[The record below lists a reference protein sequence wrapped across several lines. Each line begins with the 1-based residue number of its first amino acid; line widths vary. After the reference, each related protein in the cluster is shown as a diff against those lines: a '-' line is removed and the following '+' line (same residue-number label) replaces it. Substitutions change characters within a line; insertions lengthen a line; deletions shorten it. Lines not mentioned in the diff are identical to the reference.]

1 MCYIWK
7 VAACGGCDLQ
17 RPCACAILTLEI
29 ESPTTEDCPVAG
41 LTNRDIAEIFENIA
55 DLLEIKGES
64 VFRVLAY
71 REGAQTIRD
80 LPRDLSAIHAEGK
93 LTELPNIGDT
103 LADKI
108 EEMLTTGELQF
119 YKRIT
124 AEIPLSLVEIL
135 HVNGVG
141 PKKVKRFWQELGIL
155 TLPELE
161 SAAREGKLR
170 GMSGMGAKSE
180 QKILEGIEALK
191 RRTNRLSIGIVLPI
205 AQSILND
212 LLKLPQAQYGD
223 IAGSLRRYKSTIG
236 DVDILIVSDDAAPI
250 MDAFVNRPDV
260 ARILGHGPTKSSV
273 ELLQGLQ
280 VDVRVLPAARYGTAL
295 SYFTGSKDHNV
306 RLREIALKQGL
317 SLNETAFSNA
327 ETSEEVVL
335 CATEE
340 EVYKTLGLPYIPP
353 ELREDRGEI
362 EAAQAGDLPHLI
374 ELADIRGDLHMHT
387 TWSDGHLS
395 IREMAEAARQRGLSH
410 IVITDHSR
418 SLGIAN
424 GLSIERLMEQQKV
437 IREVDAEMGP
447 DFTVLHGTEM
457 EIKSDGTLDYPD
469 EVLAQL
475 DLVIASLHTSLRQS
489 REEITQRL
497 VNAIRNPHVDI
508 IGHPRGQLIPER
520 EPADLDMDT
529 IFAAAKEH
537 GTVMEINANP
547 RRLDL
552 DDSHARRA
560 QELGIKLAINTD
572 AHSAGELDL
581 THYGVATARRGWIQ
595 PENVINTWTTG
606 QLLDWLRSRGQ

>member
-1 MCYIWK
+1 M
-7 VAACGGCDLQ
+7 A
-17 RPCACAILTLEI
+17 R
-29 ESPTTEDCPVAG
+29 

-80 LPRDLSAIHAEGK
+80 LPRDLSTIHAEGK

-306 RLREIALKQGL
+306 RLREIALKKGL

-327 ETSEEVVL
+327 ATGEEVVL

-353 ELREDRGEI
+353 ELREDRGEV
-362 EAAQAGDLPHLI
+362 EAAQAGNLPHLI

-424 GLSIERLMEQQKV
+424 GLSIEHLMEQQKA

-457 EIKSDGTLDYPD
+457 EIKSDGALDYPD

-497 VNAIRNPHVDI
+497 LNAIRNPHVDI

-529 IFAAAKEH
+529 IFTAAKEH
-537 GTVMEINANP
+537 GMVMEINANP

-595 PENVINTWTTG
+595 PENVINTWSTG

>member
-1 MCYIWK
+1 M
-7 VAACGGCDLQ
+7 
-17 RPCACAILTLEI
+17 
-29 ESPTTEDCPVAG
+29 AG

>member
-1 MCYIWK
+1 MT
-7 VAACGGCDLQ
+7 
-17 RPCACAILTLEI
+17 R
-29 ESPTTEDCPVAG
+29 

-180 QKILEGIEALK
+180 QKILEGIEALN

-205 AQSILND
+205 AQGILND

-236 DVDILIVSDDAAPI
+236 DVDILVVSDDAAPI

-295 SYFTGSKDHNV
+295 SYFTGSKEHNIC
-306 RLREIALKQGL
+306 LRELALKKGL
-317 SLNETAFSNA
+317 TLNEHAFSNA
-327 ETSEEVVL
+327 ETGEEMVL
-335 CATEE
+335 CATEA
-340 EVYKTLGLPYIPP
+340 EVYSLLGLPWIPP
-353 ELREDRGEI
+353 ELRENKGEI
-362 EAAQAGDLPHLI
+362 EAAQASNLPHLI
-374 ELADIRGDLHMHT
+374 ELEDIRGDLHMHT

-395 IREMAEAARQRGLSH
+395 IREMAEAARQCGLSH

-424 GLSIERLMEQQKV
+424 GLSIERLMEQQK
-437 IREVDAEMGP
+437 IMREVDAEMGP

-475 DLVIASLHTSLRQS
+475 DLVIASLHTSLRQP

-497 VNAIRNPHVDI
+497 LNAIRNPHVDI

-572 AHSAGELDL
+572 AHSAGELEL

>member
-1 MCYIWK
+1 M
-7 VAACGGCDLQ
+7 A
-17 RPCACAILTLEI
+17 R
-29 ESPTTEDCPVAG
+29 

-93 LTELPNIGDT
+93 LTELPNIGET

-155 TLPELE
+155 TLPDLE

-250 MDAFVNRPDV
+250 MDAFVNRADV
-260 ARILGHGPTKSSV
+260 GRILGHGPTKSSV

-280 VDVRVLPAARYGTAL
+280 VDVRVLPAERYGTAL

-317 SLNETAFSNA
+317 SLNETVFSKV
-327 ETSEEVVL
+327 ETGEEVVL

-353 ELREDRGEI
+353 ELREDRGEV
-362 EAAQAGDLPHLI
+362 EAAQAGNLPHLI
-374 ELADIRGDLHMHT
+374 ELEDIRSDLHMHT

-424 GLSIERLMEQQKV
+424 GLSIERLMEQQKA

-457 EIKSDGTLDYPD
+457 EIKSDGALDYPD
-469 EVLAQL
+469 EILAQL
-475 DLVIASLHTSLRQS
+475 DLVIASLHTSLRQP

-497 VNAIRNPHVDI
+497 LNAIRNPHVDM

-529 IFAAAKEH
+529 IFAAAREH

>member
-1 MCYIWK
+1 M
-7 VAACGGCDLQ
+7 A
-17 RPCACAILTLEI
+17 R
-29 ESPTTEDCPVAG
+29 
-41 LTNRDIAEIFENIA
+41 LTNRDIAEVFENIA

-64 VFRVLAY
+64 VFRVVAY
-71 REGAQTIRD
+71 RDGAQTIRD
-80 LPRDLSAIHAEGK
+80 LPRDLSAIQAEGK
-93 LTELPNIGDT
+93 LTELPNIGET
-103 LADKI
+103 LAEKI
-108 EEMLTTGELQF
+108 EELLTTGELNF

-124 AEIPLSLVEIL
+124 AEIPLSLVEML
-135 HVNGVG
+135 RVNGVG
-141 PKKVKRFWQELGIL
+141 PKKAKRFWQELNIV
-155 TLPELE
+155 TLAELE
-161 SAAREGKLR
+161 VAAREGKLR

-180 QKILEGIEALK
+180 QKIIDGIEALK
-191 RRTNRLSIGIVLPI
+191 RRTDRVSIGVALPL
-205 AQSILND
+205 AQNILHD
-212 LLKLPQAQYGD
+212 LLKLPQAQRGD
-223 IAGSLRRYKSTIG
+223 IAGSLRRYKPTIG
-236 DVDILIVSDDAAPI
+236 DVDILIVADDAAPI
-250 MDAFVNRPDV
+250 MQAFVTRSDV
-260 ARILGHGPTKSSV
+260 ARVLGHGPTKSSV

-317 SLNETAFSNA
+317 SLNESAFSNV
-327 ETSEEVVL
+327 ETGEEVVL

-340 EVYKTLGLPYIPP
+340 EVYTTLGLPYVPP

-362 EAAQAGDLPHLI
+362 EAAQAGNLPHLI
-374 ELADIRGDLHMHT
+374 TLGDIRSDLHMHT
-387 TWSDGHLS
+387 TWSDGSLS
-395 IREMAEAARQRGLSH
+395 IREMAEAARQRGLKH

-424 GLSIERLMEQQKV
+424 GLSIERLMEQQQA
-437 IREVDAEMGP
+437 IRQVDAEMGS

-475 DLVIASLHTSLRQS
+475 DVVIASLHTSLRQP

-497 VNAIRNPHVDI
+497 INAIRNPHVDI

-520 EPADLDMDT
+520 EPADLDMDAV
-529 IFAAAKEH
+529 FAAAREH
-537 GTVMEINANP
+537 GTVLEINANP
-547 RRLDL
+547 HRLDL

-572 AHSAGELDL
+572 AHEAANLEL

-595 PENVINTWTTG
+595 PENVINTWDTG

>member
-1 MCYIWK
+1 M
-7 VAACGGCDLQ
+7 V
-17 RPCACAILTLEI
+17 R
-29 ESPTTEDCPVAG
+29 
-41 LTNRDIAEIFENIA
+41 LTNRDIAEVFENIA

-93 LTELPNIGDT
+93 LTELPNIGAT
-103 LADKI
+103 LAEKI
-108 EEMLTTGELQF
+108 EELLTTGELNF
-119 YKRIT
+119 YTRLM
-124 AEIPLSLVEIL
+124 AEIPLSLVEML
-135 HVNGVG
+135 RVNGVG
-141 PKKVKRFWQELGIL
+141 PKKAKRFWQELNIITL
-155 TLPELE
+155 TDLE
-161 SAAREGKLR
+161 TAAREGKLR
-170 GMSGMGAKSE
+170 GLSGMGAKSE
-180 QKILEGIEALK
+180 QKIIDGIEALK
-191 RRTNRLSIGIVLPI
+191 RRTDRVSIGVALPL
-205 AQSILND
+205 AQNILHD
-212 LLKLPQAQYGD
+212 LLKLPQAQRGD
-223 IAGSLRRYKSTIG
+223 IAGSLRRYRPTIG
-236 DVDILIVSDDAAPI
+236 DVDILIVADDAAPI
-250 MDAFVNRPDV
+250 MEAFVTRSDV
-260 ARILGHGPTKSSV
+260 ARVLGHGPTKSSI

-317 SLNETAFSNA
+317 SLNESAFSNV
-327 ETSEEVVL
+327 ETDEEVVL

-340 EVYKTLGLPYIPP
+340 EVYTTLGLPYIPP

-362 EAAQAGDLPHLI
+362 EAALAGHLPHLI
-374 ELADIRGDLHMHT
+374 TLADIRGDLHMHT
-387 TWSDGHLS
+387 IWSDGGLS

-424 GLSIERLMEQQKV
+424 GLSIERLMEQQKA
-437 IREVDAEMGP
+437 IRQVDAEMGP
-447 DFTVLHGTEM
+447 GFTVLHGTEM

-475 DLVIASLHTSLRQS
+475 DLVIASLHTSLRQP

-529 IFAAAKEH
+529 VFAAAREH
-537 GTVMEINANP
+537 GTVLEINANP
-547 RRLDL
+547 HRLDL
-552 DDSHARRA
+552 DDNHARRA

-572 AHSAGELDL
+572 AHDAGNLEL

-595 PENVINTWTTG
+595 PENVINTWAAE

>member
-1 MCYIWK
+1 M
-7 VAACGGCDLQ
+7 A
-17 RPCACAILTLEI
+17 R
-29 ESPTTEDCPVAG
+29 

-161 SAAREGKLR
+161 SAAHEGKLR

-205 AQSILND
+205 ALSILND

-236 DVDILIVSDDAAPI
+236 DVDILVVSDDAAPI
-250 MDAFVNRPDV
+250 MDAFVKRPDV

-295 SYFTGSKDHNV
+295 SYFTGSKEHNIC
-306 RLREIALKQGL
+306 LRELALKKGL
-317 SLNETAFSNA
+317 TLNEHAFSNV
-327 ETSEEVVL
+327 ETGEEMVL
-335 CATEE
+335 CATEA
-340 EVYKTLGLPYIPP
+340 EVYSLLGLPWIPP
-353 ELREDRGEI
+353 ELRENKGEI
-362 EAAQAGDLPHLI
+362 EAAQAGNLPHLI

-395 IREMAEAARQRGLSH
+395 IREMVEAARQRGLSY

-424 GLSIERLMEQQKV
+424 GLSIERLMEQQKA

-497 VNAIRNPHVDI
+497 LNAIRNPHVDM

-529 IFAAAKEH
+529 IFAAAREH
-537 GTVMEINANP
+537 GTAMEINANP

-560 QELGIKLAINTD
+560 QELGIKIAINTD
-572 AHSAGELDL
+572 AHSAGELEL

>member
-1 MCYIWK
+1 MT
-7 VAACGGCDLQ
+7 
-17 RPCACAILTLEI
+17 R
-29 ESPTTEDCPVAG
+29 

-135 HVNGVG
+135 HVNGLG

-161 SAAREGKLR
+161 NAAREGKLR

-327 ETSEEVVL
+327 ETNEEVVL

-353 ELREDRGEI
+353 ELREDRGEV
-362 EAAQAGDLPHLI
+362 EAAQAGNLPHLI

-424 GLSIERLMEQQKV
+424 GLSIERLMEQQKA

-469 EVLAQL
+469 EVLTQL
-475 DLVIASLHTSLRQS
+475 DLVIASLHTSLRQP

-572 AHSAGELDL
+572 AHSAGELEL

>member
-1 MCYIWK
+1 M
-7 VAACGGCDLQ
+7 A
-17 RPCACAILTLEI
+17 R
-29 ESPTTEDCPVAG
+29 

-155 TLPELE
+155 TLPQLE

-180 QKILEGIEALK
+180 QKILEGIEALN
-191 RRTNRLSIGIVLPI
+191 RRTNRLSIGIALPI

-327 ETSEEVVL
+327 ETGEEVVL

-340 EVYKTLGLPYIPP
+340 EVYKTLGLSYIPP

-362 EAAQAGDLPHLI
+362 EAAQAGNLPHLI

-424 GLSIERLMEQQKV
+424 GISIERLMEQQKA

-457 EIKSDGTLDYPD
+457 EIKSDGTLDFPD
-469 EVLAQL
+469 EILAQL
-475 DLVIASLHTSLRQS
+475 DLVIASLHTSLRQP

-572 AHSAGELDL
+572 AHSAGELEL

>member
-1 MCYIWK
+1 M
-7 VAACGGCDLQ
+7 A
-17 RPCACAILTLEI
+17 R
-29 ESPTTEDCPVAG
+29 

-80 LPRDLSAIHAEGK
+80 LPRDLTAIHAEGK
-93 LTELPNIGDT
+93 LTELPNIGET

-119 YKRIT
+119 YTRIT

-155 TLPELE
+155 TLPDLE

-205 AQSILND
+205 AQSILSD

-327 ETSEEVVL
+327 ETNEEVVL

-340 EVYKTLGLPYIPP
+340 EVYKTLGLPYVPP
-353 ELREDRGEI
+353 ELREDRGEV
-362 EAAQAGDLPHLI
+362 EAAQAGNLTHLI
-374 ELADIRGDLHMHT
+374 ELADIRGDLHIHT

-424 GLSIERLMEQQKV
+424 GLSIERLMEQRKA
-437 IREVDAEMGP
+437 IRGVDAEMGP

-475 DLVIASLHTSLRQS
+475 DLVIASLHTSLRQP

-497 VNAIRNPHVDI
+497 LNAIRNPHVDI

-529 IFAAAKEH
+529 VFTAAREH

>member
-1 MCYIWK
+1 M
-7 VAACGGCDLQ
+7 A
-17 RPCACAILTLEI
+17 R
-29 ESPTTEDCPVAG
+29 

-71 REGAQTIRD
+71 RDGAQTIRD

-93 LTELPNIGDT
+93 LTELPNIGAT
-103 LADKI
+103 LAEKI
-108 EEMLTTGELQF
+108 EELLTTGELNF
-119 YKRIT
+119 YMRLT
-124 AEIPLSLVEIL
+124 AEIPLSLVEML
-135 HVNGVG
+135 RVNGVG
-141 PKKVKRFWQELGIL
+141 PKKAKRFWQELNIITL
-155 TLPELE
+155 TDLE
-161 SAAREGKLR
+161 TAARGGKLR
-170 GMSGMGAKSE
+170 GLSGMGAKSE
-180 QKILEGIEALK
+180 QKIIDGIEALK
-191 RRTNRLSIGIVLPI
+191 RRTDRVSIGVALPL
-205 AQSILND
+205 AQNILHD
-212 LLKLPQAQYGD
+212 LLKLPQAQHGD
-223 IAGSLRRYKSTIG
+223 IAGSLRRYRPTIG
-236 DVDILIVSDDAAPI
+236 DVDILIVADEAAPI
-250 MDAFVNRPDV
+250 MEAFVTRPDV
-260 ARILGHGPTKSSV
+260 ARVLGHGPTKSSI

-317 SLNETAFSNA
+317 SLNESAFSNL
-327 ETSEEVVL
+327 ETDEEVVL

-340 EVYKTLGLPYIPP
+340 EVYTTLGLPYIPP

-362 EAAQAGDLPHLI
+362 EAALAGNLLHLI
-374 ELADIRGDLHMHT
+374 TLADIRGDLHMHT
-387 TWSDGHLS
+387 TWSDGGLS

-424 GLSIERLMEQQKV
+424 GLSIERLMEQQKA
-437 IREVDAEMGP
+437 IRQVDAEMGP

-475 DLVIASLHTSLRQS
+475 DLVIASLHTSLRQP

-497 VNAIRNPHVDI
+497 VNAIRNPHVDM

-520 EPADLDMDT
+520 EPADLDMDAV
-529 IFAAAKEH
+529 FAAAREH
-537 GTVMEINANP
+537 GTVLEINANP
-547 RRLDL
+547 HRLDL
-552 DDSHARRA
+552 DDNHARRA

-572 AHSAGELDL
+572 AHDAGNLEL

-595 PENVINTWTTG
+595 PENVINTWTAG
-606 QLLDWLRSRGQ
+606 QLLNWLRSRGQ

>member
-1 MCYIWK
+1 M
-7 VAACGGCDLQ
+7 A
-17 RPCACAILTLEI
+17 R
-29 ESPTTEDCPVAG
+29 
-41 LTNRDIAEIFENIA
+41 LTNRDIAEVFENIA

-93 LTELPNIGDT
+93 LTELPNIGAT
-103 LADKI
+103 LAEKI
-108 EEMLTTGELQF
+108 EELLTTRELNF
-119 YKRIT
+119 YTRLT
-124 AEIPLSLVEIL
+124 AEIPLSLVEML
-135 HVNGVG
+135 RVNGVG
-141 PKKVKRFWQELGIL
+141 PKKAKRFWQELNIITL
-155 TLPELE
+155 TDLE
-161 SAAREGKLR
+161 TAAREGKLR
-170 GMSGMGAKSE
+170 GLSGMGAKSE
-180 QKILEGIEALK
+180 QKIIDGIEALK
-191 RRTNRLSIGIVLPI
+191 RRTDRVSIGVALPL
-205 AQSILND
+205 AQNILHD
-212 LLKLPQAQYGD
+212 LLKLPQAQRGD
-223 IAGSLRRYKSTIG
+223 IAGSLRRYRPTIG
-236 DVDILIVSDDAAPI
+236 DVDILIVADDAAPI
-250 MDAFVNRPDV
+250 MEAFVTRSDV
-260 ARILGHGPTKSSV
+260 ARVLGHGPTKSSI

-317 SLNETAFSNA
+317 SLNESAFSNV
-327 ETSEEVVL
+327 ETDEEVVL

-340 EVYKTLGLPYIPP
+340 EVYTTLGLPYIPP

-362 EAAQAGDLPHLI
+362 EAALAGHLPHLI
-374 ELADIRGDLHMHT
+374 TLDDIRGDLHMHT
-387 TWSDGHLS
+387 TWSDGSLS

-424 GLSIERLMEQQKV
+424 GLSIERLMEQQKA
-437 IREVDAEMGP
+437 IRQVDAEMGP

-475 DLVIASLHTSLRQS
+475 DLVIASLHTSLRQP

-497 VNAIRNPHVDI
+497 VNAIHNPHVDI

-520 EPADLDMDT
+520 EPADLEMDAV
-529 IFAAAKEH
+529 FAAAREH
-537 GTVMEINANP
+537 GTVLEINANP
-547 RRLDL
+547 HRLDL
-552 DDSHARRA
+552 DDNHARRA

-572 AHSAGELDL
+572 AHDAGNLEL

-595 PENVINTWTTG
+595 PENVINTWTAG